1 MAIAEVLK
9 NNIAIGA
16 LPWVETTENAVNA
29 RTDFIATEVD
39 FFRVA
44 RLPIVDGQVGEYLRA
59 QLQSFGVTSV
69 VKYDSV
75 NKTKYLTV
83 NLDDEFGSNQQKLD
97 ALRLASTEWKE
108 HTFLD
113 GTKVLRASADRE
125 FIETLY
131 QANKKIDIDPIR
143 AQESLAN
150 VYRRH
155 GLDVA
160 TIAGEKLSLEVPWH
174 QWESLL
180 LAQYDAE
187 EVIHDALDAPKNMGP
202 TQGRRKYD
210 VIDESAL
217 ENAGGYAKNTKEM
230 LANAGEYAHN
240 AITKYP
246 KTIGGVFGF
255 VAAIPAAI
263 ETYNTGRHE
272 LYDGNVPIGATT
284 KAAEYAAE
292 FTVGAATGAS
302 VAEAALPLLA
312 IPAPAGELAY
322 GTAVLG
328 AGYFGAEATKD
339 LIVYGDY
346 YLAKAKTYFQNDA
359 RGKFEAQVI
368 ENAVNSGR
376 NPDEALR
383 NVYNKMAEEQ
393 ARKKAPDHSSIES
406 AEP

>member
-1 MAIAEVLK
+1 VHKAI
-9 NNIAIGA
+9 I
-16 LPWVETTENAVNA
+16 
-29 RTDFIATEVD
+29 
-39 FFRVA
+39 
-44 RLPIVDGQVGEYLRA
+44 
-59 QLQSFGVTSV
+59 
-69 VKYDSV
+69 
-75 NKTKYLTV
+75 
-83 NLDDEFGSNQQKLD
+83 
-97 ALRLASTEWKE
+97 
-108 HTFLD
+108 
-113 GTKVLRASADRE
+113 
-125 FIETLY
+125 
-131 QANKKIDIDPIR
+131 
-143 AQESLAN
+143 
-150 VYRRH
+150 
-155 GLDVA
+155 
-160 TIAGEKLSLEVPWH
+160 
-174 QWESLL
+174 
-180 LAQYDAE
+180 
-187 EVIHDALDAPKNMGP
+187 
-202 TQGRRKYD
+202 
-210 VIDESAL
+210 
-217 ENAGGYAKNTKEM
+217 
-230 LANAGEYAHN
+230 
-240 AITKYP
+240 KYP

-255 VAAIPAAI
+255 MTAIPAAI

-272 LYDGNVPIGATT
+272 LYDGNAPIGATT

-393 ARKKAPDHSSIES
+393 ARNKAPDHSSIES